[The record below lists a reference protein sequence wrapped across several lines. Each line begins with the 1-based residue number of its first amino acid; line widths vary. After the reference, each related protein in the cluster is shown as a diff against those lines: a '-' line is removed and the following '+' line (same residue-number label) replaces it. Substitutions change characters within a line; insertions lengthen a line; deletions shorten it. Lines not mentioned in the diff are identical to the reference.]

1 MAREGKVLDVN
12 DRREI
17 NAEAFSVEPVLADI
31 ARNHVR
37 SLWLSANAVE
47 GTRITGRKH
56 KLVVWGYLLID
67 SEGRIRCRRDK
78 QLGCGIL
85 VRFGN

>member
-1 MAREGKVLDVN
+1 MAREGKVLDVD

-37 SLWLSANAVE
+37 SLWLSANAIE

-56 KLVVWGYLLID
+56 KLVVWGYLVID
-67 SEGRIRCRRDK
+67 RKGRIRCRRGR
-78 QLGCGIL
+78 QLSCGIL
-85 VRFGN
+85 VRLGN